1 MAKMAKQIAVTR
13 VQREA
18 ARIIVERSEAKGKA
32 IPSEIRKIAEAQT
45 RPADEAVSPPSGA
58 SRPR

>member
-1 MAKMAKQIAVTR
+1 MAKQIPVTR

-18 ARIIVERSEAKGKA
+18 ARIIVERSEAQGKVV
-32 IPSEIRKIAEAQT
+32 PSEIRKIAEAQT
-45 RPADEAVSPPSGA
+45 RAADEAVSAPSGA